1 MGANSG
7 GRLPRIDSEHILNAY
22 KAGPEAVVSLVEY
35 LQEQFQGTLD
45 EMSNALAQLTE
56 ANKKLVARI
65 QVLEE
70 RINKDSHNSSKPPSS
85 DGLARKFSKK
95 RQPSG
100 KKPGGQIGHEGSTLA
115 MVKHPQHVK
124 FHEVRSCHSCGMSL
138 HEVRSRG
145 YEPRQVFD
153 VPSIVVEVTEHR
165 GQIKRCPHCGKISVA
180 VFPEGVNHRTQYG
193 TRLKAHAVYLKNYGF
208 LSYDRT
214 AQAFADLFSIP
225 LSVGTLASIDQ
236 RCAQRVDGVVEQIR
250 QKLTR
255 EKVVHF
261 DETGLNINGELYWL
275 HGAGT
280 QRFTYYYPH
289 ERRGTEATDQIGILP
304 RLKGNAVHDNWK
316 PYMKYKCSH
325 SLCNAHHIR
334 ELTAVY
340 EQGGQP
346 WAQWMIGFLIES
358 KQAVEQAK
366 KAGRKRF
373 APCDILA
380 YEDRYKTIIAA
391 GMKANPPPIR
401 AESPVKRGRLKRSKA
416 RNLVER
422 LGKLQQETLRYLN
435 DFRVPFDNNLAER
448 DIRMMRVQQK
458 VSGSFRS
465 YEGALAFCKIR
476 SYISTVR
483 KQGQSVI
490 DAIMNAFEKDLTLED
505 CLQTT

>member
-1 MGANSG
+1 MGEG
-7 GRLPRIDSEHILNAY
+7 GRKRLPRIEREQILNAY
-22 KAGPEAVVSLVEY
+22 KAGPEAVVSLFEY
-35 LQEQFQGTLD
+35 LQDT
-45 EMSNALAQLTE
+45 
-56 ANKKLVARI
+56 LVAVIEEHDARI
-65 QVLEE
+65 EELEE
-70 RINKDSHNSSKPPSS
+70 RINKDSHNSNKPPSS
-85 DGLARKFSKK
+85 DEFKGKFTKK
-95 RQPSG
+95 GEPSD
-100 KKPGGQIGHEGSTLA
+100 KKPGGQEGHEGTTLR
-115 MVKHPQHVK
+115 MVKHPNHVEV
-124 FHEVRSCHSCGMSL
+124 HEVKRCGSCGKSL
-138 HEVRSRG
+138 RDVKPRG
-145 YEPRQVFD
+145 YAPRQVFD
-153 VPSIVVEVTEHR
+153 IPPIVVEVTEHR
-165 GQIKRCPHCGKISVA
+165 AQIKRCPHCGEFSA
-180 VFPEGVNHRTQYG
+180 AAFPEGVSHKTQYG
-193 TRLKAHAVYLKNYGF
+193 TRLKAFAVYLKNHGF

-214 AQAFADLFSIP
+214 AQAFSDLFSIP

-236 RCAQRVDGVVEQIR
+236 RCARRVEGVVEQIR
-250 QKLTR
+250 QKLIR

-289 ERRGTEATDQIGILP
+289 KRRGTEATDQIGILP

-316 PYMKYKCSH
+316 PYMKYGCSH

-358 KQAVEQAK
+358 KQVVEQAK
-366 KAGRKRF
+366 KAGMKSLS
-373 APCDILA
+373 PCDIHE
-380 YEDRYKTIIAA
+380 YENRYKTIITA
-391 GMKANPPPIR
+391 GMKANPPPNR
-401 AESPVKRGRLKRSKA
+401 AESPTRRGRLKRSKA
-416 RNLVER
+416 CNLVER
-422 LGKLQQETLRYLN
+422 LGKLQKETLRYLH

-483 KQGQSVI
+483 KQGLSVI
-490 DAIMNAFEKDLTLED
+490 DAITNAFEMDLILQD
-505 CLQTT
+505 CLHPT